1 MVKILKSLVTAEKR
15 LRAFYNVAPDS
26 PENRRKAQIYMLWFD
41 HEVLRKRWTNLHQI
55 APGVFRSNQPTFERL
70 KEFKAQG
77 INNVV
82 NLRGK
87 SKAAHYLIEKK
98 RCQALDLRLYNVSLQ
113 ARRAPEK
120 QHLQELIK
128 LFQQVDKPFL
138 MHCKSG
144 SDRAGLASVIYML
157 TQTGDSI
164 AAAKRMLSIRFLHLK
179 LTKTGVLDYLLHK
192 YERDHDEKGMSFER
206 WLDTHYDPDAINQE
220 WSSMSAFQ
228 RWRALS

>member
-1 MVKILKSLVTAEKR
+1 MVKILNRLVMAEKR
-15 LRAFYNVAPDS
+15 LRATYNVAPDT

-70 KEFKAQG
+70 EKLKEQG
-77 INNVV
+77 INDVV

-87 SKAAHYLIEKK
+87 SEAAHYLIEKE
-98 RCQALDLRLYNVSLQ
+98 RCQALDLRLHNISLQ

-120 QHLQELIK
+120 QHLQELIR
-128 LFQQVDKPFL
+128 LFQQLDKPFL

-144 SDRAGLASVIYML
+144 SDRAGLASVMYML

-192 YERDHDEKGMSFER
+192 YERDFGEKSISFER
-206 WLDTHYDPDAINQE
+206 WLETHYDPDVINRE

-228 RWRALS
+228 RWKALR

>member
-1 MVKILKSLVTAEKR
+1 MVKILKRLVTAEKH

-41 HEVLRKRWTNLHQI
+41 HELLRKRWANLHQI

-77 INNVV
+77 ISNVV

-87 SKAAHYLIEKK
+87 SKAAHYLIEKE
-98 RCQALDLRLYNVSLQ
+98 RCKALDLRLYNVSLQ

-120 QHLQELIK
+120 QHLQDLIK
-128 LFQQVDKPFL
+128 LFQQLDKPFL

-157 TQTGDSI
+157 TQTGESI

-192 YERDHDEKGMSFER
+192 YEREYDEKGMSFER
-206 WLDTHYDPDAINQE
+206 WIETHYDPDVINQE
-220 WSSMSAFQ
+220 WTSMSAFE
-228 RWRALS
+228 RWRTLR